1 MIRHIVYLL
10 WYPKTCWVHNL
21 SKYISNVEVR
31 SSRGK
36 GLSKSLNLKW
46 KLSITMWRIYELNLS
61 SEKTMITGHCQ
72 EVLGRW
78 FGLQFQNYIL
88 TKVNLKIGLEYCYYI
103 SILCAWELGQQT
115 QYMFQGERKGK
126 FQKCLLCDYWKSYS
140 TLHKVL
146 QAIDV

>member
-1 MIRHIVYLL
+1 M
-10 WYPKTCWVHNL
+10 
-21 SKYISNVEVR
+21 
-31 SSRGK
+31 
-36 GLSKSLNLKW
+36 LKW
-46 KLSITMWRIYELNLS
+46 DLLQAKDCQRVWIQNEKWSITYLCEGSMNSTCHQKKQWLLATARKFLVGYLVCSFKIVSL
-61 SEKTMITGHCQ
+61 
-72 EVLGRW
+72 
-78 FGLQFQNYIL
+78 YIL

>member
-1 MIRHIVYLL
+1 MVEFIS
-10 WYPKTCWVHNL
+10 HNL
-21 SKYISNVEVR
+21 SNKYISNVEVR
-31 SSRGK
+31 SSPGK
-36 GLSKSLNLKW
+36 GLSKSLYLKW
-46 KLSITMWRIYELNLS
+46 KLIITMWSIYELNLS

-78 FGLQFQNYIL
+78 FGLQFQNCFFIL
-88 TKVNLKIGLEYCYYI
+88 HTKVNLKIRLEYCYYI